1 MKSKWEYKKLGD
13 VAKISS
19 GKSIPAEK
27 IAEIAIDGMYPCY
40 GGNGLRGYTDSFL
53 YDGKYPIIGRVG
65 ALCGNVHL
73 AEGRFYPTEHALVVS
88 LKSADVPEYIT
99 YLLSSLHL
107 NRFAKGV
114 AQPVLSAGTLAEIK
128 VPIPPLSEQ
137 QRIVAELD
145 LLAGIIDKQKAQLKE
160 LDTLAQS
167 IFYDM
172 FGDPIENEK
181 GWEVKTIK
189 EIGKVVTGNTPSR
202 LVKEYYDK
210 PYIEWIKSDNLSND
224 YMFAST
230 AREYLSELG
239 MSKARVLPIGS
250 TLVTCI
256 AGSLS
261 TIGTASL
268 VDRKVAFNQQINAI
282 VPNENLVSDLFVL
295 HTIRR
300 IGKIIREH
308 ATNGMKHIITK
319 AVFEK
324 LPFILPPL
332 ALQQSFADKIQSIER
347 QKLAIKT
354 SIADTQKLL
363 DYTMDKYFG

>member
-128 VPIPPLSEQ
+128 VPIPPLDEQ

-145 LLAGIIDKQKAQLKE
+145 LLTEVIDKRRIQLTE

-181 GWEVKTIK
+181 GWVEKRLGEACDVRDGTHDSPKYVENGYPLVTSKNVVEGTISFQDVNYICQEDYDAISK
-189 EIGKVVTGNTPSR
+189 RSRVDDGDIIMPMIGTIGKPVV
-202 LVKEYYDK
+202 VKKDREFA
-210 PYIEWIKSDNLSND
+210 IKNVALIKFLPETS
-224 YMFAST
+224 
-230 AREYLSELG
+230 
-239 MSKARVLPIGS
+239 VLN
-250 TLVTCI
+250 V
-256 AGSLS
+256 
-261 TIGTASL
+261 
-268 VDRKVAFNQQINAI
+268 
-282 VPNENLVSDLFVL
+282 FVL
-295 HTIRR
+295 ALMSSSSFNTYMLSKNKGGTQKFIALGDIR
-300 IGKIIREH
+300 
-308 ATNGMKHIITK
+308 
-319 AVFEK
+319 K
-324 LPFILPPL
+324 LMIPVPPL
-332 ALQQSFADKIQSIER
+332 TLQQEFADKIQSIEK
-347 QKLAIKT
+347 QKAAVNQ
-354 SIADTQKLL
+354 SIVETQKLL